1 LERIHFVQWIR
12 VFLISLVVAHHAAQ
26 PYGPTGG
33 EWPVDDPVTTAW
45 LGPFFGLNA
54 AYFMGFFFL
63 IAGYFTPGAHDRKGG
78 AAFVRDRLT
87 RLGIPLLV
95 FAFLVFPV
103 VGYALGDSADGF
115 PSFYLFTYLGRW
127 QIEMGHLWF
136 VAQLLVF
143 GLLYAMWRRFGRPGE
158 GAHGGAPSPPGERAI
173 LLYAVALGVVGA
185 LVRSFYPQDDWVRIL
200 WLIPAEPAHL
210 PQYASLFV
218 IGLMAG
224 RGGWFRTIS
233 SAIGIRWF
241 LIGVV
246 AFVLAGSRRDIF
258 PFLDPELSWG
268 FLEAFVCVGM
278 ILGLTAFFR
287 RYCDKPSR
295 LLDRLDSNVYG
306 VYLLH
311 IFVVVALQMAILDV
325 ALSATAKFLIVTALG
340 LPITFAL
347 STALRSI
354 PAVRR
359 VV

>member
-33 EWPVDDPVTTAW
+33 EWPVDDPVNTAW

-63 IAGYFTPGAHDRKGG
+63 IAGYFTPGAYERKGG
-78 AAFVRDRLT
+78 AGFVRDRLI

-95 FAFLVFPV
+95 FTFLIFPI
-103 VGYALGDSADGF
+103 VGYALGDRRETLISY
-115 PSFYLFTYLGRW
+115 YLFTYLGRW

-143 GLLYAMWRRFGRPGE
+143 GLLYAMWRAFRVPQGQSE
-158 GAHGGAPSPPGERAI
+158 GNPPPPGDLAI
-173 LLYAVALGVVGA
+173 LLYATTLGVVGA
-185 LVRSFYPQDDWVRIL
+185 LVRSMYPQDDWVRIL
-200 WLIPAEPAHL
+200 WLLPTEPAHL

-218 IGLMAG
+218 IGIIAG
-224 RGGWFRTIS
+224 RGGWFRTIP
-233 SAIGIRWF
+233 SATGARWF
-241 LIGVV
+241 VVGVV
-246 AFVLAGSRRDIF
+246 AFLLAGSRRDIV
-258 PFLDPELSWG
+258 PFLAPELSWG
-268 FLEAFVCVGM
+268 VLEAFVCVGM
-278 ILGLTAFFR
+278 ILGLTVFFR
-287 RYCDKPSR
+287 RHCDKASR
-295 LLDRLDSNVYG
+295 WLDRLDANVYG

-325 ALSATAKFLIVTALG
+325 ALSATAKFLIVTAFG

-347 STALRSI
+347 SAALRSI

-359 VV
+359 VA